1 MSSITL
7 RDYVAAC
14 LPESIIDA
22 DRLTAFLAQTDI
34 AGYVAQMEQL
44 TGQIVAAW
52 PPKPA
57 AYSFIEPVAF
67 EQSISVV
74 ADEPTTLPLTQ
85 IAQPEPTAPVAP
97 PTPVGD
103 ETTPAF
109 SFLASEEEVDQ
120 AIQASQPVA
129 DDPAQVSPVYDIT
142 PTPAAPPQPASD
154 DNTPALTPTP
164 PPVGDDTPVLSQL
177 PDEVSTPAPLP
188 SATDEVTTQP
198 IPDPVRFAPT
208 NRPEPSTPPPM
219 RTISIPNATVGK
231 VYAYRFDFDALG
243 LPEPTDHTL
252 SLDATTGLTYD
263 RDTRTI
269 NGIPV
274 EAGEFSFELSYRQST
289 DEPHRP
295 ALNRRIQLLI
305 NPDPRSLWKDLPS
318 DTTDPYYKPDSA
330 RNLLSVGDMRLIAAS
345 VRGRSHAHEGKF
357 RDDDFNLAYFADR
370 GWYLLTVADGA
381 GSAQYSRRGAQL
393 ACQTVTAY
401 LQDTVDP
408 QRWTALEDTIAQ
420 YKANRQEPVAGAVR
434 RELYDILGKAVFAAY
449 KAIESEAQTK
459 EADAKDYAT
468 TLITTLA
475 KPVAGGWF
483 IGAFWVGDGGIG
495 IYQTDR
501 EPIVLGTADGGE
513 YAGQTRFLTMSE
525 TISNNFFG
533 RFQFALVPDFTAVVL
548 MTDGITDPK
557 FQTDANLGRKEKWD
571 DLWADL
577 NQGVSFA
584 DDAKAPTQLLD
595 WLTFWSPGNHDDR
608 TIALLYT
615 HGGNAKN

>member
-14 LPESIIDA
+14 LPESVVDE
-22 DRLTAFLAQTDI
+22 DRLTAFFAQADV
-34 AGYVAQMEQL
+34 AACLAQMEQL
-44 TGQIVAAW
+44 TGQIVATW

-74 ADEPTTLPLTQ
+74 ADEPATLPLTQ
-85 IAQPEPTAPVAP
+85 IAQPESSPAVLPVP
-97 PTPVGD
+97 PTSAGE
-103 ETTPAF
+103 ETAPAF

-120 AIQASQPVA
+120 AIQASQTIA
-129 DDPAQVSPVYDIT
+129 DDPAQVSPLYDIT

-289 DEPHRP
+289 DEPDRP
-295 ALNRRIQLLI
+295 VLNRRI
-305 NPDPRSLWKDLPS
+305 DRK
-318 DTTDPYYKPDSA
+318 
-330 RNLLSVGDMRLIAAS
+330 SV
-345 VRGRSHAHEGKF
+345 V
-357 RDDDFNLAYFADR
+357 
-370 GWYLLTVADGA
+370 
-381 GSAQYSRRGAQL
+381 
-393 ACQTVTAY
+393 
-401 LQDTVDP
+401 
-408 QRWTALEDTIAQ
+408 
-420 YKANRQEPVAGAVR
+420 
-434 RELYDILGKAVFAAY
+434 
-449 KAIESEAQTK
+449 
-459 EADAKDYAT
+459 
-468 TLITTLA
+468 
-475 KPVAGGWF
+475 
-483 IGAFWVGDGGIG
+483 
-495 IYQTDR
+495 
-501 EPIVLGTADGGE
+501 
-513 YAGQTRFLTMSE
+513 
-525 TISNNFFG
+525 
-533 RFQFALVPDFTAVVL
+533 
-548 MTDGITDPK
+548 
-557 FQTDANLGRKEKWD
+557 
-571 DLWADL
+571 
-577 NQGVSFA
+577 
-584 DDAKAPTQLLD
+584 
-595 WLTFWSPGNHDDR
+595 
-608 TIALLYT
+608 
-615 HGGNAKN
+615 